1 MIQPPGTKGV
11 AFTEASDGD
20 QRPDGP
26 ARRAVAARLGIPRRV
41 GNGSTSARPP
51 RGPPQCTWPSRHVWR
66 SLGEADALWT
76 SVEDLPLAVRTAD
89 CFGVVLLAEGAVGVA
104 HAGWRGAELGVVN
117 ALLHE
122 MEQSGFPAKA
132 AAVGPG
138 IGPCCFE
145 VGEDV
150 ARRFEGFQSTTSWG
164 TRSVDLGAGPGGSAV
179 GYWDLAR
186 RIVYPSRRRLVQ
198 PSAGQDLSE
207 TRHHRLGHMS
217 YEMVRERVQIA
228 AEACGRDPAEITLIA
243 VSKAK
248 SVSQILAVYDQGHR
262 DFGRKPCQGDGREGC
277 SSAR

>member
-26 ARRAVAARLGIPRRV
+26 ARRAVAARLGIPPEWGTVRQVHGHRV
-41 GNGSTSARPP
+41 VRLSAPGQAGTSGEA
-51 RGPPQCTWPSRHVWR
+51 
-66 SLGEADALWT
+66 GEADALWT

-164 TRSVDLGAGPGGSAV
+164 TRSVDLGAVLEGQLSDIGTWHAGSCTRHEE
-179 GYWDLAR
+179 GWFSHR
-186 RIVYPSRRRLVQ
+186 RDKTSRR
-198 PSAGQDLSE
+198 
-207 TRHHRLGHMS
+207 
-217 YEMVRERVQIA
+217 
-228 AEACGRDPAEITLIA
+228 
-243 VSKAK
+243 
-248 SVSQILAVYDQGHR
+248 LATIGWVT
-262 DFGRKPCQGDGREGC
+262 
-277 SSAR
+277 